1 MKSPPELYEPQAYVI
16 ETNHLLHTLNMVGSK
31 ATYDALPADIQQLV
45 SECAAEAHQY
55 ARQMADERIEGQ
67 KSTIQDAG
75 LEIITLE
82 PAMIQEM
89 ADVSANVYDLV
100 REQIGTDLVD
110 SLLAQVETASA
121 AE

>member
-1 MKSPPELYEPQAYVI
+1 MKKILFLLLASAFLFPMMESQAQTKAQPQA
-16 ETNHLLHTLNMVGSK
+16 
-31 ATYDALPADIQQLV
+31 QQQELTK
-45 SECAAEAHQY
+45 QQIRQMKRDQRKK